1 MINRVELFNYHN
13 LFDVDLNGEHHY
25 VYAMPYYEQLY
36 VGRHIYP
43 DGVWLYS
50 ISAETYVR
58 LITMKRKNKQH
69 CKDYVE
75 NKIDRILLV
84 DGETDDFI
92 YLGDKREFLGS
103 LSSTVIQSILQYY
116 S

>member
-50 ISAETYVR
+50 VTPEMYVR
-58 LITMKRKNKQH
+58 LVTMKRKNREY
-69 CKDYVE
+69 CKNYVV
-75 NKIDRILLV
+75 NNIDTILLNR
-84 DGETDDFI
+84 GTIEDFV
-92 YLGDKREFLGS
+92 YLGDKKEFLGS
-103 LSSTVIQSILQYY
+103 LSSTVIQSIFQYY